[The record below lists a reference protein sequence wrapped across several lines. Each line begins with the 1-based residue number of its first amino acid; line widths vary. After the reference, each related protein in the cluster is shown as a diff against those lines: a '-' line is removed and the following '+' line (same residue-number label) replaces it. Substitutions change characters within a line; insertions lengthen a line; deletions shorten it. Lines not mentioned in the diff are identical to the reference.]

1 EVCRLPWSLVSTGVS
16 AESNGVA
23 HWSLPAPTSVLP
35 TRLDETW
42 TPDTA
47 GIWQLRNTLGEAIS
61 VAVNPPA
68 AATAGLEVGVDA
80 ASTAQEAGRT
90 TLTMPW
96 RGIASALL
104 LLCVAVATA
113 EAVLAGRGKE
123 AFWRRSA
130 MKTPGT
136 TGRRTRF
143 MFALQILALAAG
155 ITAVF
160 APPFPVPVLANW
172 LVL

>member
-1 EVCRLPWSLVSTGVS
+1 EAGTARWDRTHPVARGTAWWSTGSSRAIELAGHGPGGLVEGAVGPLVSAGAWPGGREVVSAFDPLDRTLVASDEFVSFMVDAVDWLVPPTPQVAACIVGEVCRLPWSLVSTGVS

-68 AATAGLEVGVDA
+68 
-80 ASTAQEAGRT
+80 
-90 TLTMPW
+90 
-96 RGIASALL
+96 
-104 LLCVAVATA
+104 
-113 EAVLAGRGKE
+113 
-123 AFWRRSA
+123 
-130 MKTPGT
+130 
-136 TGRRTRF
+136 
-143 MFALQILALAAG
+143 
-155 ITAVF
+155 
-160 APPFPVPVLANW
+160 
-172 LVL
+172 